1 VLGLLLAAPV
11 LWFLAGPLF
20 RLARRMDLPLEDQPE
35 QTQIQQR
42 KGSLMRMST
51 KKRLALGAG
60 AVTTVGAV
68 ATLVAGFTFGL
79 FSATGSSGAN
89 TFTAGTVSVGAGA
102 PASVTCTIS
111 NMVPGDSSA
120 GASAGSKSYST
131 CTYNVKYTGSA
142 NAYLAVD
149 VAVGN
154 GGSALYDGSATGL
167 QLYLADGSSTSY
179 LSGTSYKQQGGA
191 SAALPAATTSN
202 LLVSS
207 TPATTGTAVN
217 FSLDYALPAT
227 AGNPYQGGSATVT
240 LTFHA
245 VQAGNNP
252 VPGGCAAG
260 QQCNAGS
267 GFAWS

>member
-1 VLGLLLAAPV
+1 
-11 LWFLAGPLF
+11 
-20 RLARRMDLPLEDQPE
+20 
-35 QTQIQQR
+35 
-42 KGSLMRMST
+42 MRMST

-79 FSATGSSGAN
+79 FSGTESSGAN
-89 TFTAGTVSVGAGA
+89 TFTAGTVSVGAGT
-102 PASVTCTIS
+102 PTSVTCTIT
-111 NMVPGDSSA
+111 NMVPGDSSS
-120 GASAGSKSYST
+120 GASAGSKSDST

-142 NAYLAVD
+142 SAYLAVD
-149 VAVGN
+149 VAVSN
-154 GGSALYDGSATGL
+154 GGTALYDGSATGL
-167 QLYLADGSSTSY
+167 QLFLADGSSTSY

-191 SAALPAATTSN
+191 SAALPAGATPN
-202 LLVSS
+202 LLVST
-207 TPATTGTAVN
+207 TPASTGTAVN
-217 FSLDYALPAT
+217 FSLDYAMPAA
-227 AGNPYQGGSATVT
+227 AGNSYQSGSATVT